1 MTAHTTTPPARLS
14 DAAVIPLRTLDPAA
28 ALDDLEW
35 LDEAIGDAR
44 VVAIGESAHYNR
56 ESYEL
61 RHRLLRYLTERHGFG
76 AYAMETGFT
85 EGWRADAWVR
95 GDGAADRLSEVMAGG
110 LTSLMGLW
118 RQMGSHLEWMRRHNA
133 SAARQV
139 GFYGI
144 DLGGQNASLIPALD
158 AVLAFLAQAD
168 PGFAADPAIRETAAA
183 FSATSPFAAPAAMA
197 AYGQLPSE
205 AGNALTA
212 GLAGLDARMKGRRLE
227 YVRRTSAEAYERA
240 LRSLRHALTLDSV
253 VRGMTSGDQSSVLY
267 NRDAEIADTVE
278 AILRGHDRIVLAAH
292 NAHLQ
297 RGPAALPGMDPV
309 TPMGMHLADRLGA
322 DYLVIGTTS
331 GTGHMLNSDAA
342 AFMAGALFAPM
353 PAPEP
358 GSLDALMHATHDG
371 PFAVDLRRLSP
382 ADAAAVRAAAVQ
394 RAGLGAFYA
403 PVNAL
408 DAYDL
413 VVHLPH
419 VTAAEPD
426 ESALACSPREVREVF
441 SHYQPRQGEQ
451 PTWSGGR

>member
-1 MTAHTTTPPARLS
+1 MATYTTTPPARLS

-35 LDEAIGDAR
+35 LDETIGNAR

-56 ESYEL
+56 ESYDL
-61 RHRLLRYLTERHGFG
+61 RHRLLRYLAERHGFG
-76 AYAMETGFT
+76 AYAMETGYT

-95 GDGAADRLSEVMAGG
+95 GGNDDRLGEVMAGG

-133 SAARQV
+133 SAERPV

-144 DLGGQNASLIPALD
+144 DLGGQNTSPTPALD

-168 PGFAADPAIRETAAA
+168 PGFEADPAIRETASA
-183 FSATSPFAAPAAMA
+183 FSATSPFVTPATMA
-197 AYGQLPSE
+197 AYAQLPPE
-205 AGNALTA
+205 TKNALTA
-212 GLAGLDARMKGRRLE
+212 GLAGLAARMKGRRLE
-227 YVRRTSAEAYERA
+227 YVRRTTAEAYERA
-240 LRSLRHALTLDSV
+240 VRSMHHAFTLDSV
-253 VRGMTSGDQSSVLY
+253 IRGMTGGDHQSVLY

-278 AILRGHDRIVLAAH
+278 EILRRHDRIVLAAH
-292 NAHLQ
+292 NAHIQ
-297 RGPAALPGMDPV
+297 RGPAVLPGMNPV
-309 TPMGMHLADRLGA
+309 TPMGMHLADRLGE

-342 AFMAGALFAPM
+342 AFMAGTLFAPM

-358 GSLDALMHATHDG
+358 GSLDALMHESRVGSFAT
-371 PFAVDLRRLSP
+371 DLRRLSP
-382 ADAAAVRAAAVQ
+382 ADADAVRSATVQ

-403 PVNAL
+403 PVSAL
-408 DAYDL
+408 DAYDI

-419 VTAAEPD
+419 VTGADPD
-426 ESALACSPREVREVF
+426 ETALACSPQEVREVF
-441 SHYQPRQGEQ
+441 SHYKPH
-451 PTWSGGR
+451 